1 MKHFTKTLEDFICK
15 NCGLSVYGNGY
26 TNHCPKCL
34 YSLHVDNYPGDR
46 QENCQGL
53 MKPIDIISK
62 GGYPVDIVHECQICH
77 TIKHNKVNDNDSTDT
92 IIEVMKEKV
101 KKEMMR

>member
-1 MKHFTKTLEDFICK
+1 
-15 NCGLSVYGNGY
+15 
-26 TNHCPKCL
+26 
-34 YSLHVDNYPGDR
+34 
-46 QENCQGL
+46 